1 MAKQN
6 NPQAKNSSKNIA
18 QDRKELKVSA
28 IENGTV
34 IDHIPA
40 TSVFQVIRI
49 LNLDN
54 VSNQIM
60 IGTNLDSQKL
70 GKKGIIKVSNKYFES
85 EEINKIALV
94 APTATLIVIK
104 DYTVVYK
111 AKVEIPDKIKKIV
124 KCINPNCITNHEN
137 IPTKFMVI
145 DKSEL
150 KLQCHYCEKVT
161 KKEVIHFI

>member
-6 NPQAKNSSKNIA
+6 NPLAKNSSKNIA